1 MALNEISFK
10 IATYYAVHIFKDV
23 GKNRDFAVKSHK
35 KIISGRKKMAYS
47 QVCSAYNEDQEAIGF
62 LYREEILYINK
73 FLNWTEK
80 DVQISVQW
88 VEAEATQNQIK
99 QAMDF

>member
-1 MALNEISFK
+1 
-10 IATYYAVHIFKDV
+10 
-23 GKNRDFAVKSHK
+23 
-35 KIISGRKKMAYS
+35 MAYS
-47 QVCSAYNEDQEAIGF
+47 QVCSAYNEDQEATGF